1 MARPL
6 IATNLFNICKK
17 IKGRILIALRPPT
30 SSAILFFYFA
40 VRNET
45 VSELA

>member
-17 IKGRILIALRPPT
+17 IKRRILIALRPP
-30 SSAILFFYFA
+30 YFLGDF
-40 VRNET
+40 VFLLCRP
-45 VSELA
+45 